1 MKKSLIALAALAAT
15 GAFAQ
20 SSVQIVGVFDPSIA
34 SQQTTYGDN
43 KAVTQQFIRN
53 NTQSTSQIT
62 FKGTEDLGGG
72 LKANFL
78 YENDFDTRFDA
89 YGAGG
94 QVSAAAVNNISGG
107 VKVGATNFGSNG
119 GEQFLNLE
127 GGFGKIALGAP
138 NTPTLFS
145 QSANPFGTKI
155 GGGFGLLNSG
165 KVRNN
170 NTVMYSTPTV
180 SGFTGHLAYSFKT
193 VNDTN
198 PATAISAV
206 GDITDIGLFYANGP
220 VSVMFTSYK
229 VAATSSAAGAALSV
243 EKTDNNLTGTY
254 DLGVAKLGFGYFTQK
269 QGSIA
274 GQLKN
279 VDKIGMQVFA
289 TVPLSANLNLLAS
302 YGSVDD
308 KTTAAVSSAAWN
320 LDSKITAV
328 GVKYTLSKMT
338 SVYARYVDQ
347 QTDNITSATTSYAT
361 LAKKVQTTA
370 IGMQTNF

>member
-1 MKKSLIALAALAAT
+1 LATLAAT

-20 SSVQIVGVFDPSIA
+20 SSVTIKGTFDPSIA
-34 SQQTTYGDN
+34 NQQTTYGDN
-43 KAVTQQFIRN
+43 KSVTQQFVRN

-62 FKGTEDLGGG
+62 FYGTTDLGDG

-89 YGAGG
+89 YGAG
-94 QVSAAAVNNISGG
+94 AVNNGTVGALSGG
-107 VKVGATNFGSNG
+107 VKIGPTNFGSNG

-165 KVRNN
+165 KVRTN
-170 NTVMYSTPTV
+170 NTVMYSTPTM

-193 VNDTN
+193 TNDVNPTI
-198 PATAISAV
+198 AIAAV
-206 GDITDIGLFYANGP
+206 GDVTDIGLFYANGP
-220 VSVMFTSYK
+220 LAVMFTSFK
-229 VAATSSAAGAALSV
+229 VSATSSAAGAALTV

-254 DLGVAKLGFGYFTQK
+254 DFGVAKLGFGYFTQK

-274 GQLKN
+274 GALKAT
-279 VDKIGMQVFA
+279 DKTGMQVFA
-289 TVPLSANLNLLAS
+289 TVPLSANLNLLAN

-308 KTTAAVSSAAWN
+308 KTTAATNSAAWN

-338 SVYARYVDQ
+338 SIYARYVEQ
-347 QTDNITSATTSYAT
+347 QTDNITAATTSYAT
-361 LAKKVQTTA
+361 LAKKQQTTA
-370 IGMQTNF
+370 IGIQHNF